1 MQQRTDT
8 HSTEKAQL
16 FRARLAVAAETEG
29 SVKLAEASV
38 KELTGGDR
46 LSARRLYE
54 NPWHFNPTH
63 SLWLQTNHLPEI
75 AGTDEGI
82 WRRVRVMR
90 WPEHFDGDRED
101 PTLKEQLSNE
111 LPGILNWVLHG
122 AIAWQTDGLQEPQS
136 VLDASDDYR
145 RDEDQLSRFIDAM
158 GYRLGGHLFCPS
170 KQLMADWAGW
180 TETELGR
187 RRAGKE
193 LARRLRDIGLEKDNR
208 RPPHWRGIGKD
219 G

>member
-90 WPEHFDGDRED
+90 WPEHFDGDREHSKNNFPMSCLASSTGSFMGPSLGKRTASRNPSPSSTHRTIID
-101 PTLKEQLSNE
+101 ATKTNYPDSSTQWATDLVDICSAHPNNSWPT
-111 LPGILNWVLHG
+111 
-122 AIAWQTDGLQEPQS
+122 GLAGPKPNS
-136 VLDASDDYR
+136 
-145 RDEDQLSRFIDAM
+145 DEDEQA
-158 GYRLGGHLFCPS
+158 
-170 KQLMADWAGW
+170 K
-180 TETELGR
+180 
-187 RRAGKE
+187 
-193 LARRLRDIGLEKDNR
+193 N
-208 RPPHWRGIGKD
+208 
-219 G
+219 